1 MNKLY
6 AVAAFFGLVSLLG
19 TAGAASRSSRW
30 LSKADGSRVCGVAC
44 LGVLALLAPYSGIVL
59 ALNWFTA
66 FVAVVLGAPGVVT
79 LLLLRVLL
87 GVA

>member
-6 AVAAFFGLVSLLG
+6 AVAAFFGLVSLVG
-19 TAGAASRSSRW
+19 TAGAASRCKNWFSRALGSS
-30 LSKADGSRVCGVAC
+30 VCGVAC
-44 LGVLALLAPYSGIVL
+44 LGLL

-66 FVAVVLGAPGVVT
+66 FVAVVLGAPGVIT
-79 LLLLRVLL
+79 LLVLRVLL

>member
-6 AVAAFFGLVSLLG
+6 AVAAFFGLASLVG
-19 TAGAASRSSRW
+19 TAGAASRCKNWFSRALGSS
-30 LSKADGSRVCGVAC
+30 VCGVAC
-44 LGVLALLAPYSGIVL
+44 LGLLALLAPYSGIVL

-66 FVAVVLGAPGVVT
+66 FVAVVLGAPGVIT
-79 LLLLRVLL
+79 LLVLRVLL

>member
-1 MNKLY
+1 MTKLY
-6 AVAAFFGLVSLLG
+6 AVTLFFGAVSLLG
-19 TAGAASRSSRW
+19 VAAGASKCKAPF
-30 LSKADGSRVCGVAC
+30 SKALSASICGISM
-44 LGVLALLAPYSGIVL
+44 LGLLAVLSPYSGIAL
-59 ALNWFTA
+59 SLNWFTS

>member
-6 AVAAFFGLVSLLG
+6 AVAAFFGLVSLVG
-19 TAGAASRSSRW
+19 TAGAASRCKNWFSRALGSS
-30 LSKADGSRVCGVAC
+30 VCGVAC
-44 LGVLALLAPYSGIVL
+44 LGLLALLAPYSGIVL

-66 FVAVVLGAPGVVT
+66 FVAVVLGAPGVIT
-79 LLLLRVLL
+79 LLALRVLL

>member
-19 TAGAASRSSRW
+19 TAGAASRSRRW
-30 LSKADGSRVCGVAC
+30 LSQAAGSSVCGVAC

-87 GVA
+87 GIA

>member
-19 TAGAASRSSRW
+19 TAGAASRCQNW
-30 LSKADGSRVCGVAC
+30 LSRALGSSVCGVAC
-44 LGVLALLAPYSGIVL
+44 LGLLALLAPYSGIVL

-66 FVAVVLGAPGVVT
+66 FVAVVLGAPGVIT
-79 LLLLRVLL
+79 LLVLRVLL

>member
-30 LSKADGSRVCGVAC
+30 LSKAVGSSVCGVAC

>member
-30 LSKADGSRVCGVAC
+30 LSKAISSSVCGVAC

>member
-6 AVAAFFGLVSLLG
+6 AVTAFFGLVSLLG
-19 TAGAASRSSRW
+19 TAGAASRCSRW
-30 LSKADGSRVCGVAC
+30 LSKAIASSVCGVAC
-44 LGVLALLAPYSGIVL
+44 LGLLALLAPYSGIVL

-66 FVAVVLGAPGVVT
+66 FVAVVLGAPGMVT

>member
-19 TAGAASRSSRW
+19 TAGAASRCKNWFSRALGSS
-30 LSKADGSRVCGVAC
+30 VCGVAC
-44 LGVLALLAPYSGIVL
+44 LGLLALLAPYSGIVL

-66 FVAVVLGAPGVVT
+66 FVAVVLGAPGVIT
-79 LLLLRVLL
+79 LLVLQVLL